1 MASPFELIEGVKR
14 SRLVCVV
21 ANTAERKNEKK
32 VVAIQP
38 FSFIESSLVLISWQR

>member
-38 FSFIESSLVLISWQR
+38 FFVYRVFFGAD